1 LQVYWKRGM
10 QRMEFIAG
18 ALNFFISYIK
28 EIRPSDVLDII
39 IIAFLI
45 YKVLT
50 FLSRTGSA
58 RVIRGIMLLV
68 LVMWLSNLLEL
79 YVISFI
85 IGKTF
90 QLGILALLILF
101 QPEVRQLLE
110 RVGSSKITKLMTKP
124 EISKHMEMAILQ
136 IIQACTE
143 LSRMKT
149 GALIVFERE
158 IKLDELVKSGVMI
171 DSEPQAELI
180 KNIFYPKAPLHDGAL
195 ILRDGRLI
203 AAGCMLPLSNNPNLS
218 RDFGMRHS
226 AGIGVCQMSD
236 AVAVIVSEETGSIS
250 VAVEGIPKRHLS
262 EDTFEKILRNQ
273 LLPELPE
280 TKPRFSRLIKGFGN
294 LNEKTK

>member
-1 LQVYWKRGM
+1 M
-10 QRMEFIAG
+10 DFIARV
-18 ALNFFISYIK
+18 FSIFITYFRN
-28 EIRPSDVLDII
+28 IRPSDILDII

-45 YKVLT
+45 YKVLI

-58 RVIRGIMLLV
+58 RVFRGIILLV
-68 LVMWLSNLLEL
+68 LVMWLSNLLHL
-79 YVISFI
+79 YVVSFI
-85 IGKTF
+85 FGKTF
-90 QLGILALLILF
+90 QLGFIALLILF

-124 EISKHMEMAILQ
+124 EINKHMEMAIIQ
-136 IIQACTE
+136 VIQACTE

-158 IKLDELVKSGVMI
+158 IKLDDLIKSGVMI

-180 KNIFYPKAPLHDGAL
+180 KNIFYPKAPLHDGAM
-195 ILRDGRLI
+195 IVREGRII

-218 RDFGMRHS
+218 RDFGMRHR
-226 AGIGVCQMSD
+226 AGIGVGEVTD

-262 EDTFEKILRNQ
+262 EDTFEKLLRNH
-273 LLPELPE
+273 LLPDIDEN
-280 TKPRFSRLIKGFGN
+280 KPKFSRLIKGIGTH
-294 LNEKTK
+294 NEKIK

>member
-1 LQVYWKRGM
+1 MQVYWKRGM

-79 YVISFI
+79 YVVSFI
-85 IGKTF
+85 FGKTF

-218 RDFGMRHS
+218 RDFGMRHR
-226 AGIGVCQMSD
+226 AGIGVSEMSD